1 MEVLKLEFPFW
12 TQINADYKDFKYK
25 ELNDEIIKI
34 LYRVYKRLVYD
45 FLEKEINSCIKS
57 KVIKCLMFLKM
68 VISVYLWKSVSYF
81 YNPTPSITA

>member
-1 MEVLKLEFPFW
+1 LYSLD
-12 TQINADYKDFKYK
+12 ADYKDFKYK

-45 FLEKEINSCIKS
+45 FLEKEINSYIKS

>member
-1 MEVLKLEFPFW
+1 LYSLDADD
-12 TQINADYKDFKYK
+12 ADYKDYEYK

-45 FLEKEINSCIKS
+45 FLEKEINICIKP
-57 KVIKCLMFLKM
+57 KVIKCLMFSKM